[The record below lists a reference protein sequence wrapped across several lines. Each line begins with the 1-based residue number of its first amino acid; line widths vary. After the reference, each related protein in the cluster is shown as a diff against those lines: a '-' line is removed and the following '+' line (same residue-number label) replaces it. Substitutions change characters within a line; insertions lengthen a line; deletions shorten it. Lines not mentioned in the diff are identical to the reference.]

1 MPSLADEHLAAL
13 SVNDLAEVDYY
24 RPARVGDLL
33 FNWFD

>member
-1 MPSLADEHLAAL
+1 
-13 SVNDLAEVDYY
+13 VNDLADVDYH